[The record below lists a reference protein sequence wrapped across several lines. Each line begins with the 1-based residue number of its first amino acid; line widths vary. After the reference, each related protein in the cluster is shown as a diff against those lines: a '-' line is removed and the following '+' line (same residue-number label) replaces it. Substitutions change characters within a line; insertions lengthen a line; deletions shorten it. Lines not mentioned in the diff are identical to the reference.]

1 MYAEVKAK
9 TLNGKPEEALKTLRL
24 ALESGYLEKGHSVQ
38 EVLDDDDL
46 QTLHELPQLAEM
58 LNEFS
63 KKEP

>member
-1 MYAEVKAK
+1 MYAEVKVK